1 MAARESDKPIVAGK
15 PGNAGGVKGLTVIRR
30 GLRERTAGHGTG
42 VQFSTK
48 LKPLTL
54 RAGRSPKYQFISL
67 MHWFTEDFLLAC
79 FGELNRNKAP
89 GIDDVTVTE
98 YGANLK
104 ANIRDLLVRLKTRN
118 YRPQPVKRVY
128 IPKPNG
134 KQRPLGIPA
143 VEDKLV
149 QMACKKILEAI
160 FEVDF
165 LDVSYGFRPGRN
177 CHQALRALDY
187 TIMAWPINY
196 IVDMDIERF
205 FDTVNHDWLMT
216 CLKQRIVDSAFLRLI
231 ARFLKAGVISEG
243 RYYTTPEGTP
253 QGSILSPVLANI
265 YLHFV
270 LDLWFERRVKRQ
282 LKGCARMTRYADD
295 FVIGFQSEREA
306 KNFTITLG
314 ERLHKFGLKLAETKS
329 RVIEFG
335 RYRWQAA
342 RQQHKRLGTFDFL
355 GFTHYCD
362 RTRRGGF
369 KLSRKTTRTRF
380 RRALVTM
387 NIWLRRI
394 RNRVRLET
402 WWPILVA
409 KLRGY
414 YNYYGISGNLRSLR
428 RYYHRVTKL
437 LYRWVNRRSQKKS
450 YNWEGFQQW
459 LKHRPLPQP
468 RIHQGY
474 SET

>member
-149 QMACKKILEAI
+149 QMACKKILEAVPRCFVWVESMAPVPYPDGPGPGTQVLAEPYPRAKI
-160 FEVDF
+160 PN
-165 LDVSYGFRPGRN
+165 PGRR
-177 CHQALRALDY
+177 Q
-187 TIMAWPINY
+187 
-196 IVDMDIERF
+196 V
-205 FDTVNHDWLMT
+205 
-216 CLKQRIVDSAFLRLI
+216 
-231 ARFLKAGVISEG
+231 
-243 RYYTTPEGTP
+243 
-253 QGSILSPVLANI
+253 VL
-265 YLHFV
+265 
-270 LDLWFERRVKRQ
+270 
-282 LKGCARMTRYADD
+282 
-295 FVIGFQSEREA
+295 
-306 KNFTITLG
+306 TL
-314 ERLHKFGLKLAETKS
+314 
-329 RVIEFG
+329 
-335 RYRWQAA
+335 
-342 RQQHKRLGTFDFL
+342 
-355 GFTHYCD
+355 
-362 RTRRGGF
+362 
-369 KLSRKTTRTRF
+369 
-380 RRALVTM
+380 
-387 NIWLRRI
+387 
-394 RNRVRLET
+394 
-402 WWPILVA
+402 
-409 KLRGY
+409 
-414 YNYYGISGNLRSLR
+414 
-428 RYYHRVTKL
+428 
-437 LYRWVNRRSQKKS
+437 
-450 YNWEGFQQW
+450 
-459 LKHRPLPQP
+459 
-468 RIHQGY
+468 
-474 SET
+474 